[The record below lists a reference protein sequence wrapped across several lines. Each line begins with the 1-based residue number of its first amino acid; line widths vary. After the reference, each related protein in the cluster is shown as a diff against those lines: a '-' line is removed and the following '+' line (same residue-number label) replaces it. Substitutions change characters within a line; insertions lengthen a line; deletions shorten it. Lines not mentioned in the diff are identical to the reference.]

1 MSRKGL
7 YPFVASLFIVVDTL
21 VYFMFQDSD
30 NGIAIHPWLG
40 PSKLTGKLKS
50 GLGCAS
56 NLNPFEYLKIREPTP
71 SLSYWNSL
79 LEIRE
84 RGGEEGK

>member
-7 YPFVASLFIVVDTL
+7 YPFVASQFIVVDTL

-56 NLNPFEYLKIREPTP
+56 NLNPFEYFYSIILKSIIK
-71 SLSYWNSL
+71 NKDDN
-79 LEIRE
+79 IH
-84 RGGEEGK
+84 K